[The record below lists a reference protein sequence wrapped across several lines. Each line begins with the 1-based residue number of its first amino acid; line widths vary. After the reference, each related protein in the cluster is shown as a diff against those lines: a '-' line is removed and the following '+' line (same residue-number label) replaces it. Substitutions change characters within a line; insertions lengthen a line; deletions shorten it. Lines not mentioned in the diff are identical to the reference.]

1 MTEKRF
7 LIVACPRCR
16 VIQVVDG
23 RNKTKT
29 CASCNKRFEVAHLA
43 VLGSGK
49 DAREAREVVS
59 SIKARQIPVSDQ
71 R

>member
-1 MTEKRF
+1 MDKRF

-16 VIQVVDG
+16 VVQVVDG
-23 RNKTKT
+23 RNRTRT
-29 CASCNKRFEVAHLA
+29 CAGCSKRFEVGHLA

-49 DAREAREVVS
+49 DAREARQVVAA
-59 SIKARQIPVSDQ
+59 IKARQMPVSDQ